1 MTGVQ
6 TCALPILAK
15 ERVQVQGL
23 GDAVPGIQ
31 PTIQRGGQYAVQVQR
46 AGRNKLQDLAGA
58 LSQINPLLEQYA
70 GVAEQE
76 AQMFEEELS
85 RKSPEEVQA
94 MLKKTEGE
102 LDKQVRRGAMGWL
115 TSPLNQK
122 RKLRAV
128 GKLASTDLISEVQQ
142 RLLNPKQG
150 DPDDFEERANFV
162 RQEFINN
169 TPALQSLFAQEG
181 LNQSTNASIKNLVSN
196 RELQEAKT
204 AKEETLF
211 ATGVSFYDGI
221 NRLVEQQQDN
231 KELQQAL
238 IRGDFSFAVDTD
250 ANGNVITLGDQLLD
264 SWSDTNAYTPKEQRG
279 LITNLLTKLATN
291 DMEDQADGLL
301 LWAKSNLK
309 FGNAKMSDME
319 FEDLQF
325 IIDKAGEAA
334 EERQDKENAEFV
346 GNMAGSH
353 KVQLAKL
360 NLLEEGE
367 SLTYDGQTF
376 TDKLELDRYFKQ
388 QVIDNPNLSDE
399 DKGKLIDSITATTQG
414 SFRDAETH
422 TKNLILNEAPTATTQ
437 GFQREIN
444 SILRN
449 SIDIPDA
456 DKNLPEFTNIINNN
470 LGRLRPLIDKKLD
483 EVLALPTDKAA
494 AEVRAYVRELL
505 QDETPK
511 IQAELRT
518 AYDNLLDKRT
528 TQRTGVPLGEKVE
541 KPKLPEPD
549 DDPEELIKLL
559 PQWQS
564 FITDDAKDE
573 NSNKAK
579 KYIEKYTP
587 QIANETAKL
596 ALDPTRFIGGRETIP
611 SMFLIDP
618 DQAINLHLQY
628 SARMDGVFTVD
639 VLENLDDKGLAY
651 TYAGIPFK
659 PKELIGDVNAD
670 KFVILSQEQL
680 DNTDTEEGLEL
691 ARRAKEAAGI
701 TLDIYEFIR
710 LQKKRRKQ
718 FIVDYVP
725 FPDMYRPLDET
736 EYLKKLINEHSA
748 QQFDPLPDFII
759 ID

>member
-1 MTGVQ
+1 M
-6 TCALPILAK
+6 AK

-23 GDAVPGIQ
+23 GDVVPGIQ
-31 PTIQRGGQYAVQVQR
+31 PTIQRAGQYAVAQVR
-46 AGRNKLQDLAGA
+46 AAPVPVPRSKLLDLADTLKVGQDL
-58 LSQINPLLEQYA
+58 LQQYGMA
-70 GVAEQE
+70 AEQE

-162 RQEFINN
+162 RQEFISN

-279 LITNLLTKLATN
+279 LIKNLLTRLATN

-325 IIDKAGEAA
+325 IIDKAGEASEDRR
-334 EERQDKENAEFV
+334 EEDNLEFV
-346 GNMAGSH
+346 KNTTGDH

-360 NLLEEGE
+360 NM
-367 SLTYDGQTF
+367 SADNQITYDGQTF
-376 TDKLELDRYFKQ
+376 TDKLALDEYFKRK
-388 QVIDNPNLSDE
+388 VIDNPDLTPDQ
-399 DKGKLIDSITATTQG
+399 KGQLIDNITATTQNA
-414 SFRDAETH
+414 FRDAESY
-422 TKNLILNEAPTATTQ
+422 TKDLILREAPTASAQ
-437 GFQREIN
+437 GLNRELDN
-444 SILRN
+444 ILRN
-449 SIDIPDA
+449 IDIPDVY
-456 DKNLPEFTNIINNN
+456 KNNSEVRAVLYEAGNRIK
-470 LGRLRPLIDKKLD
+470 PLIDARLN
-483 EVLALPTDKAA
+483 EVMGMPTDKAA
-494 AEVRAYVRELL
+494 ENVTLYARELL
-505 QDETPK
+505 EQELPK
-511 IQAELRT
+511 IRASVMSVYDGIQEKETAQA
-518 AYDNLLDKRT
+518 K
-528 TQRTGVPLGEKVE
+528 GVPIGAP
-541 KPKLPEPD
+541 KPDAPELPEPQ
-549 DDPEELIKLL
+549 DDPEKLIKLL

-564 FITDDAKDE
+564 FITKDPKSADAK
-573 NSNKAK
+573 KATE
-579 KYIEKYTP
+579 YIKKYTP
-587 QIANETAKL
+587 QLINETARL
-596 ALDPTRFIGGRETIP
+596 YFAPYAETGFYPETDENI
-611 SMFLIDP
+611 L
-618 DQAINLHLQY
+618 QLHLQ
-628 SARMDGVFTVD
+628 SAARMEGVFSVD
-639 VLENLDDKGLAY
+639 TLERVDDNGVAY
-651 TYAGIPFK
+651 TNWGVPFK
-659 PKELIGDVNAD
+659 PKELIGDVNAGEV
-670 KFVILSQEQL
+670 VILTQEQL
-680 DNTDTEEGLEL
+680 DNKDTEDGLAL
-691 ARRAKEAAGI
+691 IRRAKDAAGI
-701 TLDIYEFIR
+701 TLDVYEFIR
-710 LQKKRRKQ
+710 LQEKRRKR
-718 FIVDYVP
+718 FVTDYTP
-725 FPDMYRPLDET
+725 PPEMYRPIDET
-736 EYLKKLINEHSA
+736 EYLKKLINEQSA
-748 QQFDPLPDFII
+748 QQLDPLPDFII

>member
-1 MTGVQ
+1 M
-6 TCALPILAK
+6 AK

-128 GKLASTDLISEVQQ
+128 GKLASTDLITEVQQ
-142 RLLNPKQG
+142 RLLNPKQD
-150 DPDDFEERANFV
+150 DPEDFEERANFV
-162 RQEFINN
+162 RQEFISN

-250 ANGNVITLGDQLLD
+250 VNGNVITLGDQLME
-264 SWSDTNAYTPKEQRG
+264 SWNDTNAYTPKEQRG
-279 LITNLLTKLATN
+279 LIKNLLTKLATN

-325 IIDKAGEAA
+325 IIDKSGEAA
-334 EERQDKENAEFV
+334 EDRREEENIEFV
-346 GNMAGSH
+346 KNTTGEH

-360 NLLEEGE
+360 NLLKEGE

-388 QVIDNPNLSDE
+388 QVIDNPDLSPE
-399 DKGKLIDSITATTQG
+399 QKGQIIDNVTATTQG
-414 SFRDAETH
+414 AFRDAETH
-422 TKNLILNEAPTATTQ
+422 AKTLVLREAPIATAQ
-437 GFQREIN
+437 GFEQELN
-444 SILRN
+444 TILAN
-449 SIDIPDA
+449 IEIPDIY
-456 DKNLPEFTNIINNN
+456 KQRPEFRKIIRDNYN
-470 LGRLRPLIDKKLD
+470 RLKPLIDKKLD
-483 EVLALPTDKAA
+483 EVLYLPADKAGTA
-494 AEVRAYVRELL
+494 VKSYAIELL
-505 QDETPK
+505 QDELPK
-511 IQAELRT
+511 IQSAFRT
-518 AYDNLLDKRT
+518 AYDSVLDIEKN
-528 TQRTGVPLGEKVE
+528 QRQGVPLGEKVE

-564 FITDDAKDE
+564 FITEDATDE

-691 ARRAKEAAGI
+691 ARRAKDAAGI
-701 TLDIYEFIR
+701 TLDVYEFIR

-736 EYLKKLINEHSA
+736 EYLKNLINEHSG